1 MDYIQ
6 YISNMKLNKQACPSA
21 SNTEISEAETS
32 HKWWV
37 ITNRINH
44 NSSEQLCYHMAQNWT

>member
-21 SNTEISEAETS
+21 SDTEISEAETS
-32 HKWWV
+32 HK
-37 ITNRINH
+37 
-44 NSSEQLCYHMAQNWT
+44 